1 MKTLLSAVFKREV
14 TVRLRPAMRAVTRGI
29 TESGSGSVRVDPWDK
44 QFHAVERGEIV
55 KLHVILSASEESH
68 FHLRS
73 KTRSFGLPSG

>member
-1 MKTLLSAVFKREV
+1 
-14 TVRLRPAMRAVTRGI
+14 
-29 TESGSGSVRVDPWDK
+29 VRVDSWDK

-55 KLHVILSASEESH
+55 KLHVTLSASEESH